1 MAAEADISRERWRL
15 PMGDS
20 DDTKP
25 TREADLGQRRS
36 RPPRPSRRRCLS
48 LTLVTVAGGVVML
61 LAVANYLYFAL
72 CMKEAAKGPGVNLGL
87 AFIWFASLVNLPI
100 AIGWVIYFVRHR
112 TQ

>member
-1 MAAEADISRERWRL
+1 
-15 PMGDS
+15 
-20 DDTKP
+20 
-25 TREADLGQRRS
+25 
-36 RPPRPSRRRCLS
+36 
-48 LTLVTVAGGVVML
+48 ML